1 MLETL
6 YIDRD
11 YVAVNKP
18 SGLMVHRARG
28 APQET
33 EFALQMIR
41 DILGARVYPV
51 HRLDKPT
58 SGVLVFGRHAEAAS
72 MLAEAFSTQQVSKL
86 YLAVVRG
93 HADTEGVIDKPLV
106 KYREGKIRTGISQP
120 ALTRYMRLGKV
131 ELPYPVGPYN
141 TARYSLL
148 LIMPETGKFHQIRRH
163 LQHIS
168 HPVIGDRAHGD
179 SAHNRFFAEVFDC
192 GRLLLTAVQLVFDHP
207 YTGEKTNIRAPLD
220 AAFSRI
226 IKSFAWNCVLPRE
239 ITSYTGHSCLPSP
252 ALVRKFL

>member
-1 MLETL
+1 MLEIL

-18 SGLMVHRARG
+18 AGLMVHRARG

-33 EFALQMIR
+33 EFALQMVR
-41 DILGARVYPV
+41 DMLGARVYPV

-72 MLAEAFSTQQVSKL
+72 MLAEAFSHHRVSKR

-93 HADTEGVIDKPLV
+93 HADTEGVIDNPLV
-106 KYREGKIRTGISQP
+106 KYKEGKIRSGVSQS
-120 ALTRYMRLGKV
+120 ALTRYIRLGAI
-131 ELPYPVGPYN
+131 ELPYPVGPYK

-148 LIMPETGKFHQIRRH
+148 LITPETGRFHQIRRH

-168 HPVIGDRAHGD
+168 HPAIGDRAHGD
-179 SAHNRFFAEVFDC
+179 SAHNRFFAEAFDC
-192 GRLLLTAVQLVFDHP
+192 SRLLLTAAQIVFIHP
-207 YTGEKTNIRAPLD
+207 YTNEKINISAPLD
-220 AAFSRI
+220 AAFSRVI
-226 IKSFAWNCVLPRE
+226 QSFAWDLVLPRQ
-239 ITSYTGHSCLPSP
+239 IIDYSGPCCLSSH
-252 ALVRKFL
+252 V